1 MVSVKT
7 KAGTVAEIGRL
18 VTALGDKFET
28 DDDAERDYLAT
39 RCPAR
44 LHGVI
49 RELPTAAMHLLSAIG
64 EGSVNIVGLSAK
76 SGLLKGTVSKHV
88 QRLVDAGLVSRLPVP
103 GNRKELQL
111 SPTPDGKTLI
121 EVHQR
126 MHDEMDAGRH
136 DFLSRYPAA
145 ELSVLAKMLQDLLA
159 ADRDGVRLVPAERR
173 VPNAREQT

>member
-88 QRLVDAGLVSRLPVP
+88 QRLVEAGLVQRDPVP
-103 GNRKELQL
+103 GNRKEIRL
-111 SPTPDGKTLI
+111 SLTADGL
-121 EVHQR
+121 VVDDAHRR
-126 MHDEMDAGRH
+126 MHGEMDDGLRE
-136 DFLSRYPAA
+136 FLMRYTTA
-145 ELSVLAKMLQDLLA
+145 ELDIVTRILGDLL
-159 ADRDGVRLVPAERR
+159 RTEKRGVRLVSDPGGRPAAER
-173 VPNAREQT
+173 A